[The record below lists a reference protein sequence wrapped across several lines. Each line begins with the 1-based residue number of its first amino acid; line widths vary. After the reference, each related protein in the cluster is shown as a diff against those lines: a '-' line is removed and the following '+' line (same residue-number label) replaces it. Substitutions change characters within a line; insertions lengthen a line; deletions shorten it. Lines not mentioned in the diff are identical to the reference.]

1 MPKITKEQF
10 LKWEAMCANGFTLDL
25 QKYVVWGE
33 KEPTKQIRLDEEN
46 IIIATVGYYDERVD
60 GGRWGE
66 TVRKIKLHLALW
78 HPATTEGVMYSTGY
92 GAYITLDDTPQPKK
106 EYKKL
111 AAWTEKLDDD
121 TIMQYAEENGI
132 LNGIKTVTV

>member
-1 MPKITKEQF
+1 MPRITKEQF

-33 KEPTKQIRLDEEN
+33 KEPTKQIKLDDKN
-46 IIIATVGYYDERVD
+46 ILMATVGYYDERVE

-78 HPATTEGVMYSTGY
+78 HPTGDGMMTSYGLGAT
-92 GAYITLDDTPQPKK
+92 ITLDDTPQPKK

-111 AAWTEKLDDD
+111 CGWTEKLDDD
-121 TIMQYAEENGI
+121 TIMHYAEKNGV
-132 LNGIKTVTV
+132 LNGIKTVTA